1 MLATSIRVTQPRL
14 LKETAQTLRKLGLP
28 LSSSSS
34 PSALT
39 ITPYPSSRSSHFPGK
54 AGPSHPSV
62 PPLLVPTSTSPAR
75 NLSLLRKLAASAPGP
90 FFATGKAGQINAAL
104 FAAACLAPTHPKIRR
119 ALHLFRSR
127 QTQSV
132 PQKP

>member
-14 LKETAQTLRKLGLP
+14 LKETAQTLRKLGLS
-28 LSSSSS
+28 LASSSS
-34 PSALT
+34 PSPLT

-54 AGPSHPSV
+54 VGQSHPPV

>member
-14 LKETAQTLRKLGLP
+14 LKETAQTLRKLGL
-28 LSSSSS
+28 SIASSSS
-34 PSALT
+34 PSPLT
-39 ITPYPSSRSSHFPGK
+39 ITPYPYSGSSHFPGK
-54 AGPSHPSV
+54 VGQSHPTV
-62 PPLLVPTSTSPAR
+62 PPLLVPTSTSPVR
-75 NLSLLRKLAASAPGP
+75 NLSLLRKLATSAPGP

-119 ALHLFRSR
+119 ALYLFRSR

>member
-14 LKETAQTLRKLGLP
+14 LKETAQTLRKLGLS
-28 LSSSSS
+28 LASSSS
-34 PSALT
+34 PSPLT
-39 ITPYPSSRSSHFPGK
+39 INPYPSSRSSRFTGK
-54 AGPSHPSV
+54 VGQSHPTV

-75 NLSLLRKLAASAPGP
+75 NLSLLRKLATSAQGP
-90 FFATGKAGQINAAL
+90 FFATGKAGQINSAL

>member
-1 MLATSIRVTQPRL
+1 MLVTSIRVSQPRL
-14 LKETAQTLRKLGLP
+14 LKETVQTLRKLGLS
-28 LSSSSS
+28 LASSSS
-34 PSALT
+34 PSFLT

-54 AGPSHPSV
+54 VGLSHPSV

-75 NLSLLRKLAASAPGP
+75 NLSLLRKLATSAPGP

-127 QTQSV
+127 QTKSV

>member
-14 LKETAQTLRKLGLP
+14 LKETAQTLRKLGLS

-34 PSALT
+34 PSPLT

-54 AGPSHPSV
+54 VGQSHPSV
-62 PPLLVPTSTSPAR
+62 PPLLVPTSISPAR
-75 NLSLLRKLAASAPGP
+75 NLSLLRKLGASAPGP

>member
-1 MLATSIRVTQPRL
+1 MLATSIRVTQPRF
-14 LKETAQTLRKLGLP
+14 LKETAQTLRKLGLS

-34 PSALT
+34 PSPLT

-54 AGPSHPSV
+54 VGQSHPSV
-62 PPLLVPTSTSPAR
+62 PPLLVPTSISPAR
-75 NLSLLRKLAASAPGP
+75 NLSLLRKLGASAPGP

>member
-1 MLATSIRVTQPRL
+1 MPATSIRVTQPRL

-54 AGPSHPSV
+54 AGPSHPPV

>member
-14 LKETAQTLRKLGLP
+14 LKQTVQTLHKLGLS
-28 LSSSSS
+28 LFSSSS
-34 PSALT
+34 PSSLT

-54 AGPSHPSV
+54 VGHSHPSV

-75 NLSLLRKLAASAPGP
+75 NLSLLRKLATSAPGP

>member
-14 LKETAQTLRKLGLP
+14 LKETTQTLRKLGLS

-34 PSALT
+34 LSTLT

-54 AGPSHPSV
+54 VGQSHPPV
-62 PPLLVPTSTSPAR
+62 RPLLVPTSTSPAR
-75 NLSLLRKLAASAPGP
+75 NLSLLRKLATSAPGP

>member
-14 LKETAQTLRKLGLP
+14 LKETAQTLRKLGL
-28 LSSSSS
+28 SISSSS
-34 PSALT
+34 PSSPLT
-39 ITPYPSSRSSHFPGK
+39 ITPYPSSGSSHFPGK

-62 PPLLVPTSTSPAR
+62 PPLLVPTSNSPAR

>member
-1 MLATSIRVTQPRL
+1 MPATSIRVTKPRL
-14 LKETAQTLRKLGLP
+14 LKETVRTLRKLGLS
-28 LSSSSS
+28 LSSSS
-34 PSALT
+34 PSSPLT
-39 ITPYPSSRSSHFPGK
+39 ITPYPSSESSHFPGK

-104 FAAACLAPTHPKIRR
+104 FATACLAPTHPKIRR

>member
-14 LKETAQTLRKLGLP
+14 LKETAQTLRKLGLS
-28 LSSSSS
+28 LASSSS
-34 PSALT
+34 PSPLT

-54 AGPSHPSV
+54 VGQSRPPV

-75 NLSLLRKLAASAPGP
+75 NLSLLRKLATSAPGP

-104 FAAACLAPTHPKIRR
+104 FAAACLGPTHPKIRR
-119 ALHLFRSR
+119 ALHRFRSR

>member
-1 MLATSIRVTQPRL
+1 MFAPPIRVTQPRL
-14 LKETAQTLRKLGLP
+14 LQETVQTLRKLGLSLP
-28 LSSSSS
+28 SSATPS
-34 PSALT
+34 PLT

-54 AGPSHPSV
+54 VGQSHPSV
-62 PPLLVPTSTSPAR
+62 LPLLVPTSTSPAR
-75 NLSLLRKLAASAPGP
+75 NLSLLRKLATSAPGP

-127 QTQSV
+127 QTKSV

>member
-14 LKETAQTLRKLGLP
+14 LKETAQTLRKLGL
-28 LSSSSS
+28 SISSSS
-34 PSALT
+34 PSSPLT
-39 ITPYPSSRSSHFPGK
+39 ITPYPASKSSIIHRN
-54 AGPSHPSV
+54 AGPSHPPV
-62 PPLLVPTSTSPAR
+62 PPLLVPTATSPAR
-75 NLSLLRKLAASAPGP
+75 NLSLLRKLAASVPGP

>member
-14 LKETAQTLRKLGLP
+14 LKETAQTLRKLGLS
-28 LSSSSS
+28 LASSSS
-34 PSALT
+34 PSPLT

-54 AGPSHPSV
+54 VGQSHPSV

>member
-14 LKETAQTLRKLGLP
+14 LKETVRTLRKLGLSI
-28 LSSSSS
+28 SSSSS
-34 PSALT
+34 PSPLT
-39 ITPYPSSRSSHFPGK
+39 ITPYPSSGSSHFPGK
-54 AGPSHPSV
+54 VGQSHPTV

-75 NLSLLRKLAASAPGP
+75 NLFLLRKLATSAPGP

-119 ALHLFRSR
+119 ALHRFRSR

>member
-14 LKETAQTLRKLGLP
+14 LKETVRTLRKLGL
-28 LSSSSS
+28 SISSSS
-34 PSALT
+34 PSSPLT
-39 ITPYPSSRSSHFPGK
+39 ITHYPSSGSSHLPGK
-54 AGPSHPSV
+54 VGHSHPSV
-62 PPLLVPTSTSPAR
+62 PPLLVPSSASPAR

-119 ALHLFRSR
+119 ALHRFRSR
-127 QTQSV
+127 QTKSV

>member
-14 LKETAQTLRKLGLP
+14 LKETAQTLRKLGLSLSS
-28 LSSSSS
+28 LSSSS
-34 PSALT
+34 PLT

-54 AGPSHPSV
+54 VGQSHPPV

-75 NLSLLRKLAASAPGP
+75 NLSLLRKLATSAPGP

>member
-14 LKETAQTLRKLGLP
+14 LKETAQTLRKLGLS
-28 LSSSSS
+28 LASSSS
-34 PSALT
+34 PSPLT
-39 ITPYPSSRSSHFPGK
+39 ITPYPSSRSSHYPGK
-54 AGPSHPSV
+54 VGLSHPPV
-62 PPLLVPTSTSPAR
+62 PPLLVPTATSPAR
-75 NLSLLRKLAASAPGP
+75 NLSLLRKLATSAQGP

>member
-14 LKETAQTLRKLGLP
+14 LKETAQTLRKLGLS
-28 LSSSSS
+28 LASSSS
-34 PSALT
+34 PSPLT
-39 ITPYPSSRSSHFPGK
+39 ITPYPSSRSSHFPRKVGQ
-54 AGPSHPSV
+54 SHPSV

-75 NLSLLRKLAASAPGP
+75 NLSLLRKLATSAPGP

>member
-1 MLATSIRVTQPRL
+1 MPATSIRVTQPRL

-54 AGPSHPSV
+54 AGPSHPPV

-75 NLSLLRKLAASAPGP
+75 NLSLLRKLATSAPGP

>member
-1 MLATSIRVTQPRL
+1 MPATSIRVTQPRL
-14 LKETAQTLRKLGLP
+14 LKETAQILRKLGLSI
-28 LSSSSS
+28 SSSSS

-39 ITPYPSSRSSHFPGK
+39 ITPYPSTRTSHFPGK

>member
-1 MLATSIRVTQPRL
+1 MRATSIRVSQPRL
-14 LKETAQTLRKLGLP
+14 LKETAQTLRKLGLS
-28 LSSSSS
+28 LASSSS
-34 PSALT
+34 PSPLT
-39 ITPYPSSRSSHFPGK
+39 ITPYPSSRFSHFPGK
-54 AGPSHPSV
+54 VGQSHPSV
-62 PPLLVPTSTSPAR
+62 LPLLVPTSTSPAR
-75 NLSLLRKLAASAPGP
+75 NLSLLRKLATSAPGP

-127 QTQSV
+127 QTKSV

>member
-1 MLATSIRVTQPRL
+1 MLVTSIRVNQPRL
-14 LKETAQTLRKLGLP
+14 LKETAQTLRKLGL
-28 LSSSSS
+28 SISSSS
-34 PSALT
+34 PSSPLT

-54 AGPSHPSV
+54 VGQSHPPV

-75 NLSLLRKLAASAPGP
+75 NLSLLRKLATSAPGP

>member
-14 LKETAQTLRKLGLP
+14 LKETAQTLRKLGLS
-28 LSSSSS
+28 LASSSS
-34 PSALT
+34 PSPLT

-54 AGPSHPSV
+54 VGQSHPSV

-75 NLSLLRKLAASAPGP
+75 NLSLLRKLASSAPGP

>member
-1 MLATSIRVTQPRL
+1 MPAPSIRVTQPRL
-14 LKETAQTLRKLGLP
+14 LKETAQTLRKLGLSI
-28 LSSSSS
+28 SSSSS
-34 PSALT
+34 PSPLT
-39 ITPYPSSRSSHFPGK
+39 ITPYPSSGSSHFPGK
-54 AGPSHPSV
+54 VGQSHPPI
-62 PPLLVPTSTSPAR
+62 PPLLVPTSTSLAR

-90 FFATGKAGQINAAL
+90 FFATGKAGQINAAI

-132 PQKP
+132 PKKP

>member
-14 LKETAQTLRKLGLP
+14 LKETAQTLRKLGLS
-28 LSSSSS
+28 LASSSS
-34 PSALT
+34 PSPLT

-54 AGPSHPSV
+54 VGQFHPSV

-75 NLSLLRKLAASAPGP
+75 NLSLLRKLASSAPGP

>member
-1 MLATSIRVTQPRL
+1 MPATSIRVTQPRL

-34 PSALT
+34 ASALT

-54 AGPSHPSV
+54 VGQSHPTV
-62 PPLLVPTSTSPAR
+62 PSLLVPTATSPAR

>member
-1 MLATSIRVTQPRL
+1 MLASSIRVTQPRM
-14 LKETAQTLRKLGLP
+14 LKETAQTLRKLGLS

-34 PSALT
+34 HPPLS
-39 ITPYPSSRSSHFPGK
+39 ITPYPTSKSSYFHRK
-54 AGPSHPSV
+54 AGQSHPPV
-62 PPLLVPTSTSPAR
+62 PPLVVPTSTSPTR
-75 NLSLLRKLAASAPGP
+75 NLSLLRKLATSAPGP

-132 PQKP
+132 HQKP

>member
-14 LKETAQTLRKLGLP
+14 LKETAQTLRKLGLSISS
-28 LSSSSS
+28 SSSSS
-34 PSALT
+34 PLT
-39 ITPYPSSRSSHFPGK
+39 ITPYPSSGSSHFPGK
-54 AGPSHPSV
+54 VGQSHPTV

>member
-1 MLATSIRVTQPRL
+1 MLATSIRVAQPRL
-14 LKETAQTLRKLGLP
+14 LKETAQTLRKLGLS

-34 PSALT
+34 LSPLT
-39 ITPYPSSRSSHFPGK
+39 ITPYPSSRSSHFLGK
-54 AGPSHPSV
+54 VGQSHPPV

-75 NLSLLRKLAASAPGP
+75 NLSLLRKLATSAPGP

-119 ALHLFRSR
+119 ALYLFRSR

>member
-14 LKETAQTLRKLGLP
+14 LKETAQTLRKLGLSI
-28 LSSSSS
+28 SSSSS
-34 PSALT
+34 PSPLS
-39 ITPYPSSRSSHFPGK
+39 ITPYPSSQSSHFPGK
-54 AGPSHPSV
+54 VGQSHPPV
-62 PPLLVPTSTSPAR
+62 PPLLVPSSASPAR

>member
-14 LKETAQTLRKLGLP
+14 LKETAQTLRKLGLSI
-28 LSSSSS
+28 SSSSS
-34 PSALT
+34 PSPLS
-39 ITPYPSSRSSHFPGK
+39 ITPYPSSQSSHFPGK
-54 AGPSHPSV
+54 VGQSHPPI
-62 PPLLVPTSTSPAR
+62 PPLLVPTSTYPAR

-127 QTQSV
+127 QTKSV

>member
-1 MLATSIRVTQPRL
+1 MPATSIRVTQPRL
-14 LKETAQTLRKLGLP
+14 LKETAQTLRKLGLSI
-28 LSSSSS
+28 SSSSS
-34 PSALT
+34 PSPLS
-39 ITPYPSSRSSHFPGK
+39 ITPYPSSQSSHFPGK
-54 AGPSHPSV
+54 VGQSHPPI
-62 PPLLVPTSTSPAR
+62 PPLLVPTSTYPAR

-127 QTQSV
+127 QTKSV

>member
-1 MLATSIRVTQPRL
+1 MIATSIRVTQPRL
-14 LKETAQTLRKLGLP
+14 LKETAQTLRKLGLS
-28 LSSSSS
+28 LASSSS
-34 PSALT
+34 PSPLT
-39 ITPYPSSRSSHFPGK
+39 ITPYPSSRSSHFPVKVGQ
-54 AGPSHPSV
+54 SHPSV

>member
-14 LKETAQTLRKLGLP
+14 LKETAQTLRKLGLS

-34 PSALT
+34 PSPLT
-39 ITPYPSSRSSHFPGK
+39 ITPYPSSRSSPFPGK
-54 AGPSHPSV
+54 VGQSHPTV

-75 NLSLLRKLAASAPGP
+75 NLSLLRKLATSAPGP

-127 QTQSV
+127 QTKSV

>member
-14 LKETAQTLRKLGLP
+14 LKETAQTLRKLGLS
-28 LSSSSS
+28 LASSSS
-34 PSALT
+34 PSPLT

-54 AGPSHPSV
+54 VGQSHPPI

-75 NLSLLRKLAASAPGP
+75 NLSLLRKLATSAPGP

>member
-14 LKETAQTLRKLGLP
+14 LKETAQTLRKLGLS
-28 LSSSSS
+28 LASSSS
-34 PSALT
+34 PSPLT

-54 AGPSHPSV
+54 VGQSHPPI

-75 NLSLLRKLAASAPGP
+75 NLSLLRKLATSAPGP

-119 ALHLFRSR
+119 ALNLFRSR

>member
-75 NLSLLRKLAASAPGP
+75 NLSLLRKLATSAPGP

>member
-14 LKETAQTLRKLGLP
+14 LKETAQTLRKLGL
-28 LSSSSS
+28 SISSSS
-34 PSALT
+34 PSSPLT
-39 ITPYPSSRSSHFPGK
+39 ITPYPASKSSIIHRK
-54 AGPSHPSV
+54 AGPSHPPV

-75 NLSLLRKLAASAPGP
+75 NLSLLRKLASSAPGP